1 MKKERISF
9 YLPNL
14 DGGGAERVMI
24 NLANNLIEQNYEV
37 ELILTKNQG
46 KYNDFLNDKI
56 SVIDLNCL
64 RVSHSL
70 FKLVR
75 VINNRKP
82 KIIISALNHANIIVS
97 LANLLSMNKSSHVM
111 TVHNTIFKK
120 NSLLRT
126 ILFSCL

>member
-24 NLANNLIEQNYEV
+24 NLANNLIDQNYEV
-37 ELILTKNQG
+37 DLILAKNQG